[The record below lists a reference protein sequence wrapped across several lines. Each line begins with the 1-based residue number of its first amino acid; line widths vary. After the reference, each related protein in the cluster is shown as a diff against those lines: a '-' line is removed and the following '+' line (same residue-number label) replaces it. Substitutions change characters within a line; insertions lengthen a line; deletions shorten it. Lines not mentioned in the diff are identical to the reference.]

1 MNHKDKNK
9 GTRRQKTGAL
19 FVIPIFFNL
28 YLFAW
33 EAKRVGGRGE
43 APCARCGS
51 RAAPRRSLAEALEL
65 ALALLHKL
73 LGGPQLVA
81 HDAQQLLRLLQEI
94 EIDQVHLY
102 HLGAVALLHAVEV
115 LLAHERQVVLAAV
128 GLGQRGAVVGVLS
141 CGDLL
146 VGGAHQ
152 FVDPAAYRLILRLVG
167 LRERVEVVV
176 DVLLD
181 GGEHAAQRVDVL
193 LVAVDADVEPR
204 VALDGQVHR
213 RSAQAQ
219 HLLAAILLQQV
230 QFAAHALL
238 ALPQRP
244 HVLRGKSLDD
254 AVVLLHDI
262 LADRALRVAHVAAQ
276 HLPDQF
282 RVARAHHQAESVVL
296 LLGLGALRLVLAVAA
311 VEQEDHER
319 HEATLHDDAAK
330 PHGEADQGAG
340 DEGHTRRD
348 KPAADDA
355 QHARDAED
363 GALAAPGAVGQART
377 HGHHEGDVGR
387 GEGQLVVG
395 AEGDEHGGDDQVDG
409 GTHHVEGGLV
419 VLELHLVGVEARA
432 HPAAQ
437 AGGEEALAALD
448 QVLGAADDGAG
459 GAARTK
465 HLVALVLAGEI
476 DGGLNDVLRLLRG
489 GHGEDH
495 HQARQDQV
503 EGRRRGALHERGHH
517 EGVDGLAVGVG
528 REVLVGVEAG
538 QRHADEVDEVVA
550 GKGHGEAKR
559 AHEDGKLEDVDAEQ
573 VERLHRDGRDEEGAE
588 QQPVGVV
595 LDVVAHVLG
604 QVGALAHALHED
616 EVGEGREG
624 DAAEDGDAIAAV
636 LRIVE
641 GEDDAAQPH
650 HHHTDDKGDGH
661 RDEDGDD
668 HLQGLVR
675 VEQVGVF
682 QRGVAHHL
690 EQREHRRAAQ
700 QLEDER
706 DRGGGGHAERVES
719 VEHDDVRHHHGQHDG
734 HHLVE
739 GIVGRHHDAVAG
751 HVHHARGHHG
761 AEHHAHR
768 GNDEDGAK
776 RRHAGADGRLQEV
789 DRIVAHADKQVED
802 GQAEQ
807 EDDDTQINGLHV
819 L

>member
-1 MNHKDKNK
+1 MVI
-9 GTRRQKTGAL
+9 QKKC
-19 FVIPIFFNL
+19 NL

-33 EAKRVGGRGE
+33 EAKRVGDEGR
-43 APCARCGS
+43 P
-51 RAAPRRSLAEALEL
+51 PPTRSLWFVQPQRSLVEALEL

-81 HDAQQLLRLLQEI
+81 HDAQQLLRLLQQV
-94 EIDQVHLY
+94 EIDEVHLY
-102 HLGAVALLHAVEV
+102 HAGAVALLHAVEV
-115 LLAHERQVVLAAV
+115 LLAHDRQIVLATV
-128 GLGQRGAVVGVLS
+128 GLGQRGAIVGVLS
-141 CGDLL
+141 RGDLV

-152 FVDPAAYRLILRLVG
+152 LVHPAAYRLILRLVG

-176 DVLLD
+176 HVLLD
-181 GGEHAAQRVDVL
+181 GGEHAAERVDIL

-204 VALDGQVHR
+204 VALDGEVHR
-213 RSAQAQ
+213 RMAQAQ

-230 QFAAHALL
+230 QFAARALL
-238 ALPQRP
+238 TLPQRP
-244 HVLRGKSLDD
+244 HVLRGKRLDD

-282 RVARAHHQAESVVL
+282 RVAGAHHQAETVVL
-296 LLGLGALRLVLAVAA
+296 LLGLGALLLILAVAA
-311 VEQEDHER
+311 VEEEDHER
-319 HEATLHDDAAK
+319 HEATLHDHAAE

-340 DEGHTRRD
+340 YEGHTRRD

-377 HGHHEGDVGR
+377 HGDHEGDVGR
-387 GEGQLVVG
+387 GERQLVVG

-409 GTHHVEGGLV
+409 GAHHVEGGLV
-419 VLELHLVGVEARA
+419 VLELHLVGVEPRA

-437 AGGEEALAALD
+437 TGGEEALAALD
-448 QVLGAADDGAG
+448 QVLGEADDGAG

-465 HLVALVLAGEI
+465 HLVAFVLAGEI
-476 DGGLNDVLRLLRG
+476 DGGLDDVLGLLRS

-495 HQARQDQV
+495 HQAGQDQV
-503 EGRRRGALHERGHH
+503 DGRRMGALHERGHH
-517 EGVDGLAVGVG
+517 EGVDGLSVGVG

-538 QRHADEVDEVVA
+538 ERHTDEVDEVVA
-550 GKGHGEAKR
+550 GEGHGQAKR
-559 AHEDGKLEDVDAEQ
+559 AHEDDKLEDVDAQQMEH
-573 VERLHRDGRDEEGAE
+573 LHRDGRDEKRAE
-588 QQPVGVV
+588 QQPVGVL

-624 DAAEDGDAIAAV
+624 DAAEDGDAIATV
-636 LRIVE
+636 FRVVE
-641 GEDDAAQPH
+641 GEDDTAQPH
-650 HHHTDDKGDGH
+650 HDHTDDKGDGH

-668 HLQGLVR
+668 HLQGLVG

-682 QRGVAHHL
+682 QRVVRHHL
-690 EQREHRRAAQ
+690 EQREHRRATQ

-706 DRGGGGHAERVES
+706 DRSGGGHAERVES
-719 VEHDDVRHHHGQHDG
+719 VEHDDVRHHHGEHDG

-739 GIVGRHHDAVAG
+739 GIVGRHHDTVAG
-751 HVHHARGHHG
+751 YVHHARGHHG

-776 RRHAGADGRLQEV
+776 RRHTGADCRLQEV
-789 DRIVAHADKQVED
+789 DRIIAHADKQVED